1 MLTGLETTA
10 VTSVDASQRPPGPA
24 GATAAFRGRL
34 LDGLAESIRER
45 GYRETT
51 VADIVRHAKTSK
63 RTFYGQFTSKD
74 DCLLELLD
82 IDNERMIADV
92 RAAVDPDADWY
103 TQVEQAIDSYVG
115 TIESRPPI
123 WLTWIREF
131 PALGDAAREVQRRG
145 MQRFTDMLVELS
157 GNPGF
162 ERAEL
167 PRVSRPLAVILL
179 GGLRELTALT
189 LEDGDDIRGIVTT
202 AVAAS
207 AALLRHGHPSDSGAE
222 IRAERG

>member
-1 MLTGLETTA
+1 VTPVDTAEHAAGRADATA
-10 VTSVDASQRPPGPA
+10 V
-24 GATAAFRGRL
+24 FRGRL
-34 LDGLAESIRER
+34 LEGLAESIRER

-82 IDNERMIADV
+82 IDNDRMIADI

-145 MQRFTDMLVELS
+145 MQRFTDMLVDLS
-157 GNPGF
+157 ANPGF
-162 ERAEL
+162 ERADL
-167 PRVSRPLAVILL
+167 PPISRPLALILL

-189 LEDGDDIRGIVTT
+189 LEDGEDIRGIVST

-207 AALLRHGHPSDSGAE
+207 AALLRHGHPTSPHTTEESQ
-222 IRAERG
+222 

>member
-1 MLTGLETTA
+1 MSSVDITERTA
-10 VTSVDASQRPPGPA
+10 VTDPA
-24 GATAAFRGRL
+24 GVNPPFRGRL

-63 RTFYGQFTSKD
+63 RTFYGQFASKD

-82 IDNERMIADV
+82 IDNERMIADI
-92 RAAVDPDADWY
+92 RAAVDPEADWF
-103 TQVEQAIDSYVG
+103 TQVQQAIDSYIG
-115 TIESRPPI
+115 TIEARPPI

-131 PALGDAAREVQRRG
+131 PALGDAARAVQRRG

-157 GNPGF
+157 ANPGF
-162 ERAEL
+162 ARADL
-167 PRVSRPLAVILL
+167 PPISRPLALILL

-189 LEDGDDIRGIVTT
+189 LEDGEDIRGIAST

-207 AALLRHGHPSDSGAE
+207 AALLRYGHPN
-222 IRAERG
+222 

>member
-1 MLTGLETTA
+1 MAVTA
-10 VTSVDASQRPPGPA
+10 VDITERLDSADAS
-24 GATAAFRGRL
+24 AAFRSRL

-45 GYRETT
+45 GYRDTT

-63 RTFYGQFTSKD
+63 RTFYGQFASKD

-82 IDNERMIADV
+82 IDNERMIADI
-92 RAAVDPDADWY
+92 RAAVDPQAEWH
-103 TQVEQAIDSYVG
+103 TQVEQAIDSYIG

-131 PALGDAAREVQRRG
+131 PALGEAARVVQRRG
-145 MQRFTDMLVELS
+145 MQRFTDTLVELS
-157 GNPGF
+157 ANPGF
-162 ERAEL
+162 ARADL
-167 PRVSRPLAVILL
+167 PPISRPLAMILL

-189 LEDGDDIRGIVTT
+189 LEDGADIRSIADT

-207 AALLRHGHPSDSGAE
+207 AALLRYGHPQ
-222 IRAERG
+222 

>member
-1 MLTGLETTA
+1 LA
-10 VTSVDASQRPPGPA
+10 VTSVGTAQRRDAADPPPGD
-24 GATAAFRGRL
+24 GNFRGRL
-34 LDGLAESIRER
+34 RDGLAESIRER

-63 RTFYGQFTSKD
+63 RTFYGQFASKD

-82 IDNERMIADV
+82 IDNERMIDDI

-103 TQVEQAIDSYVG
+103 RQVEQAIDSYVS

-131 PALGDAAREVQRRG
+131 PALGDAARPVQRRG
-145 MQRFTDMLVELS
+145 MQRLTDMLIELS
-157 GNPGF
+157 ANPGF
-162 ERAEL
+162 LRAQL
-167 PRVSRPLAVILL
+167 PPITRPLALILL
-179 GGLRELTALT
+179 GGLRELTADT
-189 LEDGDDIRGIVTT
+189 LEDGGDIRGIAGV

-207 AALLRHGHPSDSGAE
+207 AALLHAGSQAGPA
-222 IRAERG
+222 

>member
-1 MLTGLETTA
+1 M
-10 VTSVDASQRPPGPA
+10 
-24 GATAAFRGRL
+24 
-34 LDGLAESIRER
+34 LDGLGQSIRER

-63 RTFYGQFTSKD
+63 RTFYGQFASKD

-82 IDNERMIADV
+82 IDNDRMIADI
-92 RAAVDPDADWY
+92 RAAVDPEADWY

-131 PALGDAAREVQRRG
+131 PALGEAARSVQRRG
-145 MQRFTDMLVELS
+145 MQRFTDMLVDLS
-157 GNPGF
+157 ANPGF
-162 ERAEL
+162 TRADL
-167 PRVSRPLAVILL
+167 PPISRPLALILL

-189 LEDGDDIRGIVTT
+189 LEDGGDIRGIAGT

-207 AALLRHGHPSDSGAE
+207 AALLRYGHPQ
-222 IRAERG
+222 